1 MKYYERLL
9 LEEIKKWLERKEIIA
24 IKGPRQSGKTTLL
37 KMLKDFLLKKGV
49 EEKNIIY
56 LSFEDI
62 ETLEKFSLSPKEFV
76 KSFIENENEKY
87 YFLIDE
93 AQYCKELGKKL
104 KLLYDSFENAKFIV
118 TGSSSLE
125 LTSETAKFL
134 VGRLF
139 SFELLPFNF
148 FEFLNAK
155 DKRIARI
162 FAEKNGKIKQ
172 LILNEKDFEILKED
186 IFVNEILRYFEE
198 FVVFGGYPEVIKARN
213 EEEKKIILKNIF
225 NTYLEKDVISYLQI
239 TDVVKFKKL
248 VSMLSYLSGDLI
260 SFEKLTTETQSY
272 FKEINFL
279 LDVLQQT
286 YVIKLLKPFHKNLIT
301 ELKKNPK
308 VYFFDFGLRNYTIN
322 NFNNLE
328 IRSDS
333 GKLVENFVLNE
344 ISSIVGEK
352 MFLNYWRTIAKAE
365 VDFVLSNGNKILPI
379 EVKFESFKKEK
390 IGKSLYSFI
399 KNYSPK
405 FAIVA
410 TKDFWGEKQVENT
423 KVKFIPSCYL

>member
-9 LEEIKKWLERKEIIA
+9 LEEIKKYMERREIIA

-62 ETLEKFSLSPKEFV
+62 ETLEKFSLSPKEFI
-76 KSFIENENEKY
+76 KSFIENENERY

-104 KLLYDSFENAKFIV
+104 KLLYDSYENAKFII

-162 FAEKNGKIKQ
+162 FAEKNEKIKQ
-172 LILNEKDFEILKED
+172 LILNEKDFEIPKED
-186 IFVNEILRYFEE
+186 IFVNEILRYFEKY
-198 FVVFGGYPEVIKARN
+198 VVFGGYPEVIKARK

-225 NTYLEKDVISYLQI
+225 NTYLEKDILSYLQI

-248 VSMLSYLSGDLI
+248 VSILSYLSGDLI

-286 YVIKLLKPFHKNLIT
+286 YVIKLLRPFHKNLIT

-308 VYFFDFGLRNYTIN
+308 VYFFDFGLRNYAIN

-344 ISSIVGEK
+344 ISAIVGEK

-365 VDFVLSNGNKILPI
+365 VDFVLSDGNKILPI

>member
-9 LEEIKKWLERKEIIA
+9 LEEIKNYMERREIIA

-37 KMLKDFLLKKGV
+37 KMLKDFLLKKGI

-62 ETLEKFSLSPKEFV
+62 ETLEKFSLSPKEFI
-76 KSFIENENEKY
+76 KSFIEKENERY

-104 KLLYDSFENAKFIV
+104 KLLYDSFENAKFII

-125 LTSETAKFL
+125 LTSETAQFL

-162 FAEKNGKIKQ
+162 FAEKNEKIKQ
-172 LILNEKDFEILKED
+172 LILNEKDFEIPEED

-198 FVVFGGYPEVIKARN
+198 YVVFGGYPEVIKARK

-225 NTYLEKDVISYLQI
+225 NTYLEKDILSYLQI

-248 VSMLSYLSGDLI
+248 VSILSYLSGDLI

-286 YVIKLLKPFHKNLIT
+286 YVIKLLRPFHKNLIT

-308 VYFFDFGLRNYTIN
+308 VYFFDFGLRNYAIN

-344 ISSIVGEK
+344 ISSIVEEK